1 MSHGILVFNDAGGI
15 QLSSDDPCYVQV
27 AAGSVDLASP
37 AIDLPDG
44 VTAPLVFVA
53 SAAPVALQ
61 MISYA
66 GTRQV
71 LLATPALSG
80 SASYKIFAPVNEVV
94 GPLERYGI
102 AAWDANGRLTFHS
115 GTAPLA
121 ISYAAV
127 RTRSDAGFTLD
138 SGIAGALVCI
148 NPFSASK
155 AISSPTYEAPI
166 PLGHTDYYSFCIQTS
181 GSTVIASH
189 QITGDFVGSSD
200 YADPY
205 NGTSVPILVIA
216 P

>member
-1 MSHGILVFNDAGGI
+1 MSHGILILNEAGGI
-15 QLSSDDPCYVQV
+15 QVSSDDPCYVQV

-61 MISYA
+61 QINYA
-66 GTRQV
+66 DVRQV
-71 LLATPALSG
+71 LLATPAVSG
-80 SASYKIFAPVNEVV
+80 SATYKLFAPVNEVV

-102 AAWDANGRLTFHS
+102 AAWDAAGRLTFHS

-121 ISYAAV
+121 IRFADV
-127 RTRSDAGFTLD
+127 RTRGAAGFTLD
-138 SGIAGALVCI
+138 SGIAAALVCI

-155 AISSPTYEAPI
+155 AISSPSYEAPI
-166 PLGHTDYYSFCIQTS
+166 PLGHTDYYSFCVQTS
-181 GSTVIASH
+181 GSTVTASH

-200 YADPY
+200 YPDPY
-205 NGTSVPILVIA
+205 DGTPVPILVIA